1 MTAMNCALPTMFTWT
16 SLRPALLSL
25 ALLSALASPAI
36 TGQAAAGTLERIKE
50 KGKITLGYRTDAR
63 PFSYQDE
70 SGKPGGYSVDLC
82 QGVAEQAKT
91 QLGLSSLA
99 LEWVPVALD
108 ERFDTVE
115 QGKVDLLCAADSVT
129 LERRKTVSFSIPIFP
144 SGIGAVLSTDAQPA
158 LAQVLSGK
166 PDTDPIWRGSPARI
180 LNMKTFAI
188 IKGTRSEKWLPERIN
203 AFQVSATVV
212 PVENYSEGIKLVLG
226 RNVDVLFGDRPILL
240 DAAAGNAGKLNVL
253 DRLFTYEPL
262 ALALQ
267 RNDDDFRLVVDTALS
282 RTFSSPD
289 IAELYRKWFGLPD
302 AEAANF
308 FRKMSLPE

>member
-1 MTAMNCALPTMFTWT
+1 MKCTLHTIFAST
-16 SLRPALLSL
+16 SFRPAVLSL
-25 ALLSALASPAI
+25 ALLSAVAAPPTA
-36 TGQAAAGTLERIKE
+36 GQASAGALERMKE
-50 KGKITLGYRTDAR
+50 TGKITLGYRTDAP
-63 PFSYQDE
+63 PFSYQDQ

-82 QGVAEQAKT
+82 QGIAEEAKT

-108 ERFDTVE
+108 QRFEAVQ
-115 QGKVDLLCAADSVT
+115 QGKVDLLCAADTLT

-166 PDTDPIWRGSPARI
+166 PDTDPVWRGSPARI

-188 IKGTRSEKWLPERIN
+188 VKGTRSEKWLPERID
-203 AFQVSATVV
+203 AFQVSATIV
-212 PVENYSEGIKLVLG
+212 PVESYAAGIKLVL
-226 RNVDVLFGDRPILL
+226 NHSADVLFGDRPILL
-240 DAAAGNAGKLNVL
+240 DAAAGNGGELNVL

-267 RNDDDFRLVVDTALS
+267 REDEDFRLVVDTALS
-282 RTFSSPD
+282 RVFSSPD
-289 IAELYRKWFGLPD
+289 INELYRKWFGVPD
-302 AEAANF
+302 SEAAKF
-308 FRKMSLPE
+308 FRWTSLPE